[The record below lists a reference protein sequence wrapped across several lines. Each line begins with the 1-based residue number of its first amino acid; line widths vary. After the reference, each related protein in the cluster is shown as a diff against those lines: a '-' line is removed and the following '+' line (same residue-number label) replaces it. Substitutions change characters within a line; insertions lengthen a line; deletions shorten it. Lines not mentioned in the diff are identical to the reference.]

1 MITRVNK
8 SKTLSKYIS
17 GTCKCKFYSKKY
29 NSNNDKCRRDC
40 QNPAKQVCEKSYIW
54 NSSTCTYM
62 NSKSHGV
69 SMVLK

>member
-17 GTCKCKFYSKKY
+17 GTCKCKFDSKKY

-40 QNPAKQVCEKSYIW
+40 QILQNKYVKKAIFGTLVHALI
-54 NSSTCTYM
+54 
-62 NSKSHGV
+62 
-69 SMVLK
+69 